1 MSGRG
6 RPGRRWLELRVR
18 PPEPEG
24 DDGSLLPDALVELGA
39 RGVVE
44 RDGRYVAYF
53 EEPDDPEAFLCR
65 ARASLAAW
73 TRLDGI
79 EVEHGW
85 QEHEEWAETWRRGLG
100 VRRLTDRLVV
110 RPSWEEPDD
119 LRPDDVVVVLDPGMA
134 FGTAEHGTT
143 RGSLRLLDG
152 AVRGGDRVL
161 DIGAGSGILSIA
173 AARLGAREVVA
184 IEGDPLA
191 YEAMADN
198 LRRNEVEER
207 VAVVRT
213 WATADDLAWL
223 GPFDGIVANIETHLL
238 APLFAGFRAAL
249 LDGGW
254 LVVSGILDSEL
265 DGVLSE
271 LGALGFTRVDVDED
285 EEWRSARLE
294 PVRS

>member
-1 MSGRG
+1 MSERG
-6 RPGRRWLELRVR
+6 RPGRRWLEVRVR

-44 RDGRYVAYF
+44 RDGCYVAYF
-53 EEPDDPEAFLCR
+53 EEPDDPEGFLHR

-73 TRLDGI
+73 TGLDGI
-79 EVEHGW
+79 DVDHGW
-85 QEHEEWAETWRRGLG
+85 QEHEEWAETWRRGLAA
-100 VRRLTDRLVV
+100 RRLTDRLVV
-110 RPSWEEPDD
+110 RPSWEEPGDP
-119 LRPDDVVVVLDPGMA
+119 RPDDVVIVLDPGMA

-161 DIGAGSGILSIA
+161 DVGAGSGILSIA

-184 IEGDPLA
+184 VEGDPLA
-191 YEAMADN
+191 CEVMAEN

-207 VAVVRT
+207 VTVVRT
-213 WATADDLAWL
+213 WATAADLAGL
-223 GPFDGIVANIETHLL
+223 GPFDGIVANLETHLL
-238 APLFAGFRAAL
+238 APLFAGFRAGL
-249 LDGGW
+249 SHGGW
-254 LVVSGILDSEL
+254 LVVSGILDREL

-271 LGALGFTRVDVDED
+271 LAALGFARVDVDED
-285 EEWRSARLE
+285 GEWRSARLE
-294 PVRS
+294 PLPS